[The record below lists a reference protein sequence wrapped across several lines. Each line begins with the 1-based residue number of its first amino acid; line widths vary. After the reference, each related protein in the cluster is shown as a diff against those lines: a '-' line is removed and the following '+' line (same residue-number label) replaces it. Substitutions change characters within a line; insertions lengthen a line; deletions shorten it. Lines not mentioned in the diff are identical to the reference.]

1 MAAPSTGAL
10 DTPHAIPL
18 EVLVEKLRTDL
29 AAGLDAGEAAA
40 RLVSHGPNQLETA
53 QGPGLLR
60 RVLAQLRDPL
70 IYMLLAAGLVTLAF
84 GGYVD
89 AAVIGGGGPAQRTDR
104 VCAGVSRCARARRTG
119 PVGAGGSDGGSRRS
133 RAAGSGRGTR
143 AR

>member
-10 DTPHAIPL
+10 DAPHAIPL

-70 IYMLLAAGLVTLAF
+70 IYVLMAAGLVTLAF

-89 AAVIGGGGPAQRTDR
+89 AAVIDGMFLLNALIGYVQESGAVHALDALRD
-104 VCAGVSRCARARRTG
+104 VS
-119 PVGAGGSDGGSRRS
+119 
-133 RAAGSGRGTR
+133 
-143 AR
+143 